1 MTKPE
6 SQVESNQE
14 TDLVEPL
21 QPKTPDPRSP
31 SPRGLFG
38 KLSREILN
46 QIQQSVFTAGQTA
59 LTRTSKAMHADTK
72 EALSRYGVYRLT
84 VEFAR
89 VSEKPPYYK
98 YSLKNHIYHLYH
110 TEKQTYHLS
119 HPRPGN
125 FLANVRRLS
134 LSVVLR
140 SPSLGGAF
148 RYPCIS
154 GGMLDQVLCDIVG
167 IMGQHTHCHIS
178 LQLRR
183 YRKIW
188 PEMFAGLR
196 QLRCFQSVEVELCHA
211 PWEIQNPSL
220 WRYSN
225 VYARDAGVAVEAVM
239 SYLEPESAGMTGP
252 AVRLFR
258 TNLFGRP

>member
-1 MTKPE
+1 MTKPD
-6 SQVESNQE
+6 SQVERSQE
-14 TDLVEPL
+14 ADLVEPL
-21 QPKTPDPRSP
+21 QPKTPDPPSP

-38 KLSREILN
+38 KLSRELLD
-46 QIQQSVFTAGQTA
+46 QIYQSVFTAGKTD

-84 VEFAR
+84 IVFAKK
-89 VSEKPPYYK
+89 SEKPPYYK
-98 YSLKNHIYHLYH
+98 YSLKDRIYHLYH

-134 LSVVLR
+134 LSVILI
-140 SPSLGGAF
+140 SPSLGPAF

-154 GGMLDQVLCDIVG
+154 SGALDQVLCYIVA
-167 IMGQHTHCHIS
+167 IMRQQTHCRIS

-183 YRKIW
+183 HRKIW

-239 SYLEPESAGMTGP
+239 SYLEPEAGMTGP
-252 AVRLFR
+252 AVRLLR
-258 TNLFGRP
+258 ANLFGRP

>member
-1 MTKPE
+1 M
-6 SQVESNQE
+6 
-14 TDLVEPL
+14 EPL
-21 QPKTPDPRSP
+21 QPKTPDPPSP

-46 QIQQSVFTAGQTA
+46 QIYQPVFAAGKTD

-84 VEFAR
+84 IEFAR
-89 VSEKPPYYK
+89 ESENPPYYK
-98 YSLKNHIYHLYH
+98 YSLKDPNYGLYH
-110 TEKQTYHLS
+110 TERQACHLL
-119 HPRPGN
+119 HPRPGE

-140 SPSLGGAF
+140 SPSLGRAI

-154 GGMLDQVLCDIVG
+154 SGILNQVLCDIVG
-167 IMGQHTHCHIS
+167 TMRQPTHCRIS

-183 YRKIW
+183 YRKIL
-188 PEMFAGLR
+188 PEMFAALK
-196 QLRCFQSVEVELCHA
+196 QLRCFQSVDVELCHA
-211 PWEIQNPSL
+211 PWEIQNPTL
-220 WRYSN
+220 WGYSN
-225 VYARDAGVAVEAVM
+225 VYARDAEVAVEAVM
-239 SYLEPESAGMTGP
+239 SYLESERAGMTRP
-252 AVRLFR
+252 AVRVFR